1 MNTEDLQTPA
11 EETVPVDTTGQD
23 AGAQSPDNA
32 ASSPANGASGERDL
46 LSVVRDAVDKTQAPD
61 QQAASPAEGSGEG
74 KEPDAKEAPA
84 RDDEN
89 YTDVPFHKHP
99 RFQEVIRERNAF
111 KADAGEY
118 RKVQTFLDDNGVS
131 AAEAADLL
139 TVGALAKSNPAKA
152 WELAKPWVVKVMQ
165 AAGEILAPELQEAV
179 NAGEMSRERAF
190 ELSRARATVQSSE
203 ASQSFREQQE
213 QRRQVE
219 QAATDIRDAAVNWES
234 ERRDRDPNFEAK
246 IEPILREVAYRRMQG
261 QVPDSPAAVKAQ
273 LDDIYKAVNAS
284 LAPAAVAPAPTPRPA
299 ATRPART
306 PITGGSVAGSTRPK
320 PDSVLDIVRQA
331 QGG

>member
-1 MNTEDLQTPA
+1 MSTEDLQTPA
-11 EETVPVDTTGQD
+11 DETIPVETTGQD

-32 ASSPANGASGERDL
+32 ASSPANGESGERNL

-61 QQAASPAEGSGEG
+61 QQAASPAEGSEEG
-74 KEPDAKEAPA
+74 REPDANEPKP

-118 RKVQTFLDDNGVS
+118 RKVKTFLDDNGVS
-131 AAEAADLL
+131 AEEAADLL
-139 TVGALAKSNPAKA
+139 TVGALAKTNPAKA

-165 AAGEILAPELQEAV
+165 AAGEILSPEMQAKVE
-179 NAGEMSRERAF
+179 AGELSREAAF
-190 ELSRARATVQSSE
+190 EVSRARASVQSSE
-203 ASQSFREQQE
+203 ASQSFRAQQE

-219 QAATDIRDAAVNWES
+219 KAAEDIRGAAVDWER
-234 ERRDRDPNFEAK
+234 ERQARDPNFAAK
-246 IEPILREVAYRRMQG
+246 VEPILREVAYRRMKG
-261 QVPDSPAAVKAQ
+261 EVPDSPAAVKAQ
-273 LDDIYKAVNAS
+273 LDDIYKVVNA
-284 LAPAAVAPAPTPRPA
+284 AYAPPAAAPAPAPRPA